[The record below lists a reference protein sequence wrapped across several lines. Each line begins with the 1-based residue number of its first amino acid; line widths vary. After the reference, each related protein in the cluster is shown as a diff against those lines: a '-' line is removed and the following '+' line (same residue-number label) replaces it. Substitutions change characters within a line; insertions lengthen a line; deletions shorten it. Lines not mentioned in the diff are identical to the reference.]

1 MKKIS
6 LLIIAI
12 TTIAS
17 AQLRVG
23 IDVSRQ
29 LSLSGLPAETA
40 DGMGFTLGYEQTLFS
55 LVGLGAEY
63 SAAGDGDEGIDML
76 YGYAVAKIPFGIP
89 TFRGIVR
96 AGYSL
101 PMGDAADYYDA
112 GLAYGA
118 GLRFK
123 LPLFPI
129 GLEALYTMHNL
140 EMKSTGDDLGD
151 MLASLLKLKYNVMTL
166 TATYSF

>member
-55 LVGLGAEY
+55 LVGVGAEY
-63 SAAGDGDEGIDML
+63 SAAGDEGIDML
-76 YGYAVAKIPFGIP
+76 YGYAVAKLPLGFP
-89 TFRGIVR
+89 MLRGIAR

-112 GLAYGA
+112 GLAYGT

-140 EMKSTGDDLGD
+140 EMKSTGEDLGD